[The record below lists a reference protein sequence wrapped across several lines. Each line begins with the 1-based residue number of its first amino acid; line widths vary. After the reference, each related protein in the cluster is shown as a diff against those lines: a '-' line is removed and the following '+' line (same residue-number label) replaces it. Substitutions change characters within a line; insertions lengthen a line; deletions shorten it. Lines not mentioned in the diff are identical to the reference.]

1 MVLDFVNRESVKAQ
15 NARIKVVLK
24 WNEYLEMA
32 ENHSERR
39 DFYSEPLAGAD
50 GGSGKMNHS
59 RARRIT
65 RILFRDLAG
74 ASEKI
79 IPFFMSKNRIPTP
92 RACQDE
98 FYLLNRYMICCSRVS
113 VCLTGSNRIC
123 IGR

>member
-1 MVLDFVNRESVKAQ
+1 LDFVNLESVTVH

-32 ENHSERR
+32 ENHSETR

-50 GGSGKMNHS
+50 QHSGKINLS
-59 RARRIT
+59 RARRIK

-74 ASEKI
+74 ASEKL
-79 IPFFMSKNRIPTP
+79 IPFFMSKNTIPTP

-98 FYLLNRYMICCSRVS
+98 FYLLNRYMICSSRIR
-113 VCLTGSNRIC
+113 VCLTGNNAIC